1 VRAGRRGPA
10 GAGDDDGV
18 RPGTDPV
25 QCGRKI
31 GSFQAVKHR
40 LAEGLVKLEAA
51 RSAALHAARAVAA
64 GDRQEVAIAAP
75 MAKSLCSEVYET
87 ITADG
92 IQLHGGIGFTWEH
105 DAHLYF
111 KRAKATKLLLG
122 DPHLHRRLL
131 GDVLGL

>member
-1 VRAGRRGPA
+1 
-10 GAGDDDGV
+10 
-18 RPGTDPV
+18 
-25 QCGRKI
+25 
-31 GSFQAVKHR
+31 
-40 LAEGLVKLEAA
+40 

-64 GDRQEVAIAAP
+64 GDEQEVAIAAP
-75 MAKSLCSEVYET
+75 MAKSLCGEVYEA
-87 ITADG
+87 IAADS